1 MWFLRAPKPAS
12 ECESGIASLVERE
25 ITSDDD
31 DNDDSDS
38 GGDSHESSDSESHTD
53 SSSGDSGSD
62 ASSDEDGSGTDDS
75 SGSDEDSDDDDD
87 GDDSDE
93 DSDGLAIEE
102 LRADIDAAHYE
113 IGVWRDRVMKR
124 LDEIESEI
132 RADREERARVSSAA
146 AVASAN
152 AAAAASS
159 LATQSAL
166 RAELSRAAW
175 DEIDREFAV
184 EARRLFIGFLRA
196 SEGSLNDTD
205 TLKALVDSMA
215 LTRRTS

>member
-31 DNDDSDS
+31 DNDS
-38 GGDSHESSDSESHTD
+38 GGDSHDDSGDSESHTD
-53 SSSGDSGSD
+53 SSSGESGSESSSEESSD
-62 ASSDEDGSGTDDS
+62 GEESSDDESSSSGGSSSDESID
-75 SGSDEDSDDDDD
+75 
-87 GDDSDE
+87 
-93 DSDGLAIEE
+93 EE
-102 LRADIDAAHYE
+102 LRASLGLKDLRDDIDAAHYE

-124 LDEIESEI
+124 LDEIETEI
-132 RADREERARVSSAA
+132 RADREERARASSAA
-146 AVASAN
+146 AIATAN

-166 RAELSRAAW
+166 RSELSRAAW

-184 EARRLFIGFLRA
+184 EARRFFIGFLRA

-215 LTRRTS
+215 LTQRTS